1 MVHKTMHY
9 NQSDYHSDK
18 KRNPENSKRKVTP
31 TTPALHDLWD
41 LKFPDQGSNPGPG
54 SERAES

>member
-1 MVHKTMHY
+1 MVHKTIHY

-18 KRNPENSKRKVTP
+18 KRNLENTKGRVTP

-41 LKFPDQGSNPGPG
+41 LKFPDQGANPGPG
-54 SERAES
+54 SETAES

>member
-18 KRNPENSKRKVTP
+18 KRNENSKRKVTP

-41 LKFPDQGSNPGPG
+41 LKFPD
-54 SERAES
+54 